1 MIIEIVVGV
10 LLVGLFL
17 LILGG
22 NVAIHDSLQENMG
35 KIVYMNGITLKLL
48 AEIAEPRKNKLP
60 LKEIIK
66 AVENKHGCVACF
78 DAGGICDE
86 CNKKV
91 RTVME
96 ELN

>member
-1 MIIEIVVGV
+1 MIIEIIVGV

-22 NVAIHDSLQENMG
+22 NVAMHDAIQENMG
-35 KIVYMNGITLKLL
+35 KIVYINGITLKLL
-48 AEIAEPRKNKLP
+48 AEIVEPKNKDFS
-60 LKEIIK
+60 LKQISK
-66 AVENKHGCVACF
+66 SVEDKHGCVACF
-78 DAGGICDE
+78 DAGGICYE

-91 RTVME
+91 KKVME